1 MKKIINAF
9 ISASVKI
16 KCIIVISTVIV
27 LTTGITVTAH
37 FIGEQN
43 NVKAA
48 INDETEAI
56 IEDFDIIENTE
67 EDTLEEEPVEEE
79 PQEEVP
85 EENTEEEEEKAPPKT
100 VTYQDKTVTVP
111 KSTVAAVNSS
121 EDAEKDKE
129 KGGEE
134 VAQEKVEE
142 MFENVGQKSMGI
154 DVSAHQ
160 GVINWSQV
168 KASGVE
174 FAMIRVGFRGQTQG
188 SIFEDKYFKSNVT
201 GAVKNGIKV
210 GIYFYSTAISEE
222 EALEEA
228 AWVVNKIAPYNIT
241 YPVVYDFEDF
251 GRYRCVDV
259 DGNKATKNALI
270 FLNYV
275 RSAGYEPMMYANKN
289 DITRKMSRGSF
300 SCKFWLAHYTENTDY
315 KGSFNMWQYTSN
327 GSVPGIK
334 GRVDMDIA
342 YFNYGKVAEAKHT
355 HNYNKLVGKE
365 QEATCEQEGSKTYR
379 CSCGETETK
388 ISKALGHS
396 FGEWKIEQEATTE
409 KEGLEKRVCTRCNKE
424 ETRSIAKLTPSTSP
438 DPIVTPTPTPTPSQ
452 SPEPT
457 ATPAPTQEP
466 TPTPE
471 PTNTPE
477 PTPDNTADVAS
488 RTEHTSEIDEEKQ
501 DN

>member
-1 MKKIINAF
+1 MKKIINTF
-9 ISASVKI
+9 INASLKI

-37 FIGEQN
+37 FLGEQN

-48 INDETEAI
+48 VESEPEAI
-56 IEDFDIIENTE
+56 IEDFDIIEDTQE
-67 EDTLEEEPVEEE
+67 EVIEEEEPQVEEE
-79 PQEEVP
+79 P
-85 EENTEEEEEKAPPKT
+85 EENKEEEEDKTPPKT

-142 MFENVGQKSMGI
+142 MFENIGQKSMGI

-160 GVINWSQV
+160 GVIDWSQV
-168 KASGVE
+168 KNSGVD

-201 GAVKNGIKV
+201 GAVKNGVKV

-259 DGNKATKNALI
+259 DGGKATKNALI

-327 GSVPGIK
+327 GSVP
-334 GRVDMDIA
+334 R
-342 YFNYGKVAEAKHT
+342 N
-355 HNYNKLVGKE
+355 
-365 QEATCEQEGSKTYR
+365 
-379 CSCGETETK
+379 
-388 ISKALGHS
+388 
-396 FGEWKIEQEATTE
+396 
-409 KEGLEKRVCTRCNKE
+409 
-424 ETRSIAKLTPSTSP
+424 
-438 DPIVTPTPTPTPSQ
+438 
-452 SPEPT
+452 
-457 ATPAPTQEP
+457 
-466 TPTPE
+466 
-471 PTNTPE
+471 
-477 PTPDNTADVAS
+477 
-488 RTEHTSEIDEEKQ
+488 
-501 DN
+501 

>member
-1 MKKIINAF
+1 MKKIISTF
-9 ISASVKI
+9 ISASLKI
-16 KCIIVISTVIV
+16 KCIIAISTVIV

-37 FIGEQN
+37 FLGEQN
-43 NVKAA
+43 NTKIA
-48 INDETEAI
+48 IDNEQEAI
-56 IEDFDIIENTE
+56 IEDFDIIENS
-67 EDTLEEEPVEEE
+67 
-79 PQEEVP
+79 EEVI
-85 EENTEEEEEKAPPKT
+85 EEEETQEEEIQEENKEEEEDKAPPKT

-142 MFENVGQKSMGI
+142 MFENIGQKSMGI

-160 GVINWSQV
+160 GVIDWSQV
-168 KASGVE
+168 KNSGVD

-188 SIFEDKYFKSNVT
+188 SIFEDKYFKSNVA
-201 GAVKNGIKV
+201 GAIKNGVKV

-251 GRYRCVDV
+251 GRYRCVEV

-289 DITRKMSRGSF
+289 DITRKMSRNSF
-300 SCKFWLAHYTENTDY
+300 NCKFWLAHYTENTDY

-342 YFNYGKVAEAKHT
+342 YFNYGAVAEAKHT

-365 QEATCEQEGSKTYR
+365 QVATCEQEGSKTYR
-379 CSCGETETK
+379 CSCGETKTENSPK
-388 ISKALGHS
+388 LGHS
-396 FGEWKIEQEATTE
+396 FGEWGLEQEPTTE
-409 KEGLEKRVCTRCNKE
+409 KEGLEKRKCSRCSKE
-424 ETRSIAKLTPSTSP
+424 ETRNVDKLTPTPSVSP
-438 DPIVTPTPTPTPSQ
+438 NPTPAPTPVPTETPEPTQTPTPTTTPS
-452 SPEPT
+452 P
-457 ATPAPTQEP
+457 TPAPTQEP
-466 TPTPE
+466 SPSIAPKE
-471 PTNTPE
+471 ELNDE
-477 PTPDNTADVAS
+477 K
-488 RTEHTSEIDEEKQ
+488 ETSEDV
-501 DN
+501 